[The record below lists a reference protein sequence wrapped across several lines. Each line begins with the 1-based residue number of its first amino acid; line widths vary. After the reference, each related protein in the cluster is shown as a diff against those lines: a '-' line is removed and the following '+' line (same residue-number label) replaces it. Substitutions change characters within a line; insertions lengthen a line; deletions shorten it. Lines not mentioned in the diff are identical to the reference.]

1 MWMRLGVMTVTAA
14 VAAMT
19 LGCGQSTSV
28 PAAVIEDKI
37 YTVTPPAM
45 AVTVK
50 AGVMTGEVTELK
62 ITERVEKDSGKVVS
76 PAKLTGKLKLQN
88 SSTDQ
93 TIRLI
98 GGKIQF
104 IDSDGKPILVE
115 EKKFE
120 PTIRFQTYGAAERL
134 DPGQDATQAMDLD
147 FPAVALKAKKL
158 KEIRLELTYLPSP
171 YKAETVN
178 FAVSVGGQ

>member
-1 MWMRLGVMTVTAA
+1 MWMRLGAMTVTAA

-19 LGCGQSTSV
+19 FGCGQNPST
-28 PAAVIEDKI
+28 PAAVIEDKV

-45 AVTVK
+45 AVK
-50 AGVMTGEVTELK
+50 AGVMTGEVTEMR
-62 ITERVEKDSGKVVS
+62 ITERVEQGSGSVVT

-104 IDSDGKPILVE
+104 ID
-115 EKKFE
+115 
-120 PTIRFQTYGAAERL
+120 
-134 DPGQDATQAMDLD
+134 ATA
-147 FPAVALKAKKL
+147 
-158 KEIRLELTYLPSP
+158 R
-171 YKAETVN
+171 
-178 FAVSVGGQ
+178 